1 MALPR
6 LASGSAQLA
15 HRQQHAHTTQQHS
28 DPLAF
33 LSAKPYLDTIRD
45 IMPAFPQS
53 SHASSS
59 ASPSGSA
66 STLKTPAAIPWSA
79 PRRASLASTCSSGS
93 STEYEEEEK
102 EADAY
107 GFSSEDDDEF
117 LVTPPFP
124 AVDAVASSPNTAAG
138 AASKGKGKGKA
149 IVDLTAPFGSISLAE
164 VAEDDDANFPW
175 RQPSSLPDIPSPA
188 RLPPP
193 ALPLVSAPAPKLAPD
208 PHPQT
213 RPPPQPSPPTQ
224 AAAEDSYRGRSRWP
238 RLLWRSDIDVDSLRV
253 LKNYHERA
261 VGGPLPVLKSGMGKG
276 DVERWSRAMEN
287 AGL

>member
-15 HRQQHAHTTQQHS
+15 HRQQHAHTAQQHS

-45 IMPAFPQS
+45 IMPALVQSPQ
-53 SHASSS
+53 ASSS

-66 STLKTPAAIPWSA
+66 STPLKTPAAIPWSA
-79 PRRASLASTCSSGS
+79 PRRASLASTYSSGS
-93 STEYEEEEK
+93 STEYDEED
-102 EADAY
+102 ADAC
-107 GFSSEDDDEF
+107 GFSSEDDDDDF

-124 AVDAVASSPNTAAG
+124 AVDAVASSAA
-138 AASKGKGKGKA
+138 AASKGKGKA
-149 IVDLTAPFGSISLAE
+149 PLVDLTAPFASISLAE
-164 VAEDDDANFPW
+164 VAEDDDANSPPW
-175 RQPSSLPDIPSPA
+175 PQPSSLPDIPSPA

-193 ALPLVSAPAPKLAPD
+193 ALPLVSHPAPKPAPD

-261 VGGPLPVLKSGMGKG
+261 VGGPLPVLKSGMGKR